1 MKFRF
6 TIGGKL
12 YTGFGVI
19 ILCILLVFL
28 ITNQTLTESRRINDR
43 INEVYIPSVQQLEKL
58 RYEIIRTRM
67 LITNWAFVQSR
78 EDTEEKRTLQRI
90 TDEDLPEIIGGL
102 NKMSLA
108 WDENDIIKKNRIIKS
123 IDELLELY
131 EIVKRELPDM
141 RSYDE
146 DFNVFYA
153 RDLAEEGGV
162 IDEKA
167 KEILF
172 DLNNLII
179 KIRKSV
185 DRDSAEMHTG
195 FDQLEVYLRSFG
207 IGLVLGGILI
217 ALLTGRSIVRPVQQ
231 LKTALLSMGRG
242 VVPKEPVKI
251 TRDEIGE
258 MAKALNTLIDSVKH
272 TTDFAEKVGRGNFDY
287 PYQPLSNEDKLGA
300 ALLKMARELGDNER
314 NLERQVEERTQ
325 EVVEKSRQIEELYQ
339 DVTASIRSAKR
350 LQETILPPIR
360 EISTMFPDSFVLYK
374 PRDIVS
380 GDFYWFRQLK
390 NKQLF
395 AVVDSTGHGVPG
407 AFMSLVGFNGLN
419 QAVKDNEGNLTPQ
432 RILSSFHTIAQDNL
446 HKTSEENNVRD
457 SMDMALCVFDTNT
470 RTLEYAG
477 ANIQLY
483 LVRDG
488 ELRELKPNKCSIG
501 SIEREN
507 VVFEQHS
514 VSLQAGDKV
523 YLFSDGFVDQFGG
536 PKGKKF
542 MYKQFRSM
550 ILSAQHLPME
560 EQEKEFRLRLD
571 TWMEGH
577 QQVDDILM
585 VGVGF

>member
-28 ITNQTLTESRRINDR
+28 ITNQTLTDSRRINDR

-58 RYEIIRTRM
+58 RYEVIRTRM

-78 EDTEEKRTLQRI
+78 EDTEEKRTLKRI
-90 TDEDLPEIIGGL
+90 TEEDLPEIIAGL
-102 NKMSLA
+102 NKIALA
-108 WDENDIIKKNRIIKS
+108 WDENDVIKKNRITKS
-123 IDELLELY
+123 IDELLKLY
-131 EIVKRELPDM
+131 EIVKKELPDM

-185 DRDSAEMHTG
+185 DRDSAEMHAG
-195 FDQLEVYLRSFG
+195 FDQLQVYLRSFG
-207 IGLVLGGILI
+207 IGLFLGGILI
-217 ALLTGRSIVRPVQQ
+217 ALLTGRSIVRPVRQ

-258 MAKALNTLIDSVKH
+258 MAQALNTLIDSVKH
-272 TTDFAEKVGRGNFDY
+272 TTEFAEKVGQGNFDY

-314 NLERQVEERTQ
+314 NLERQVRERTQ
-325 EVVEKSRQIEELYQ
+325 EVVEKSHQIEELYQ

-350 LQETILPPIR
+350 LQETILPPMR
-360 EISTMFPDSFVLYK
+360 EISTMFPDSFVFYK

-419 QAVKDNEGNLTPQ
+419 QAVKDNEANLTPQ
-432 RILSSFHTIAQDNL
+432 RILSSFHLIAQQNL
-446 HKTSEENNVRD
+446 HKTNEENNVSD
-457 SMDMALCVFDTNT
+457 SMDMALCVFDTRT

-483 LVRDG
+483 LVRNG
-488 ELRELKPNKCSIG
+488 ALQELKPNKCSIG
-501 SIEREN
+501 GIERDN
-507 VVFEQHS
+507 VVFEQHT
-514 VSLQAGDKV
+514 VPMLPGDKV

-536 PKGKKF
+536 PKGRKF

-550 ILSAQHLPME
+550 ILSAHHLPME
-560 EQEKEFRLRLD
+560 EQQKEFMLRLD

-577 QQVDDILM
+577 PQVDDILM